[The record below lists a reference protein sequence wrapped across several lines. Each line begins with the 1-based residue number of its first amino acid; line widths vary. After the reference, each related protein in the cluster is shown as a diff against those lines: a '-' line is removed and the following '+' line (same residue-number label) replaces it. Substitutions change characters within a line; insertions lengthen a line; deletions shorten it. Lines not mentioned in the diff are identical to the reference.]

1 MLGVDPDPPFAGLV
15 PVFGDPVIQAEPGPE
30 VRTETAASTGRD
42 TAVAQQR
49 AAQYDEGPAGADQPP
64 PGLAR
69 DVQRRGVQR
78 QHGTDDRAGRPDLLS
93 AEPAGVQAKVRRLE
107 GVQHQAG
114 DEPADAD
121 RIGRDGLE
129 RGHADLA
136 DVRQRARSGVVDRV
150 GHGADPK
157 GRHRH

>member
-1 MLGVDPDPPFAGLV
+1 MLGVDPDPALAGLL
-15 PVFGDPVIQAEPGPE
+15 PVLGDPVIQAEPGLE
-30 VRTETAASTGRD
+30 VGTEAAASAGRD

-78 QHGTDDRAGRPDLLS
+78 QHGTDDRAGRPDLS
-93 AEPAGVQAKVRRLE
+93 FAQPVGVQAQVRRLE
-107 GVQHQAG
+107 GMEHQAR

-121 RIGRDGLE
+121 RIGWDGLE
-129 RGHADLA
+129 HGPADPA
-136 DVRQRARSGVVDRV
+136 DVRQLTRSGVVDHA
-150 GHGADPK
+150 GHVPDPK
-157 GRHRH
+157 GRH